1 MAYQALYRKYRPT
14 NFDEVVGQRHIV
26 QTLRNAIKKNRI
38 AHAYLFCGPRGTGK
52 TSIAKIFART
62 LNCTQDNPPCIEC
75 ENCRLSLSG
84 NHPDIVE
91 LDAASNNGVDE
102 VRALID
108 RVGYAPLQG
117 RYKVYIIDEVHMMTT
132 GAFNAL
138 LKTIEEP
145 PAHVVFIFATT
156 EPHKVLPTILSRC
169 QRYDFSKVSSSDIQ
183 SRLAFICQQE
193 GILVD
198 EEALTLIADLADG
211 GMRDALS
218 ILDQCIAYE
227 QEHLTA
233 QAVREIYGVVQPEE
247 LAQLSSYLVPDQVD
261 QALEFLE
268 EIEKKGMDLKR
279 LIADLISLYKD
290 SLLLDLS
297 KKTKLLS
304 EKRKTLLQ
312 QSFLIHPTPKRVSM
326 LNDLMALYNKLAF
339 SSNVMDYLET
349 ILLKAAL
356 YQVSVYPSFSN
367 AKPEISSPSSNG
379 LRSLGESNETVDSP
393 TLSNNQPSIE
403 EDLPKKSISSPKT
416 PDLASIFWQKNVS
429 RETTSKNHK
438 SNALKDENFL
448 LSLLVGANKEE
459 KEHDQV
465 LLKENIR
472 YVHDIEYAKFATTLQ
487 EGMIVASGPTYLVY
501 SVRDEVNRDFMNGLQ
516 ESQGY
521 EIYFE
526 ALLEK
531 PKKLFVLTIKEA
543 QKLIQTF
550 VNRKKENTL
559 PPAAQIDL
567 TRPLESL
574 SLTDQLK
581 ERFQN
586 QIEVRDD

>member
-14 NFDEVVGQRHIV
+14 CFNEVVGQRHIV
-26 QTLRNAIKKNRI
+26 QTLRNAIEKNRI

-62 LNCTQDNPPCIEC
+62 LNCTHKNPPCMEC
-75 ENCRLSLSG
+75 ENCKLSLSG
-84 NHPDIVE
+84 SHPDILE

-108 RVGYAPLQG
+108 RVGYAPLHG

-169 QRYDFSKVSSSDIQ
+169 QRYDFSKVSATDIEG
-183 SRLAFICQQE
+183 RLAFICKQE
-193 GILVD
+193 GIQVD
-198 EEALTLIADLADG
+198 EEALSLIADLADG

-227 QEHLTA
+227 QEHLTV

-247 LAQLSSYLVPDQVD
+247 LAELSSYLVPDQVEK
-261 QALEFLE
+261 AMVFLE

-279 LIADLISLYKD
+279 LIADLISFYKD
-290 SLLLDLS
+290 SLLLDMA
-297 KKTKLLS
+297 KQTTLLS

-312 QSFLIHPTPKRVSM
+312 TSFLIHSSSKRVSL
-326 LNDLMALYNKLAF
+326 LNDLMGLYNKLAF
-339 SSNVMDYLET
+339 SSNIMDYLET

-356 YQVSVYPSFSN
+356 YQPPVLPTL
-367 AKPEISSPSSNG
+367 SSTTAPSSN
-379 LRSLGESNETVDSP
+379 RSLSSSRPVLSSES
-393 TLSNNQPSIE
+393 TLEPSS
-403 EDLPKKSISSPKT
+403 LKKSPSLEEKNLKKSTPLSKS

-429 RETTSKNHK
+429 RETASKNHK
-438 SNALKDENFL
+438 SNALMDENFL

-459 KEHDQV
+459 KERDQV
-465 LLKENIR
+465 LIKENSR
-472 YVHDIEYAKFATTLQ
+472 YLHTLDYAKFATTLQ
-487 EGMIVASGPTYLVY
+487 EGTIIASGPTYLLFA
-501 SVRDEVNRDFMNGLQ
+501 VRDEVNRDFMNGQQ
-516 ESQGY
+516 ESLGY
-521 EIYFE
+521 ENYFE
-526 ALLEK
+526 MLLEK
-531 PKKLFVLTIKEA
+531 PKKLFVITLKEA
-543 QKLIQTF
+543 KQLINAF
-550 VNRKKENTL
+550 RKRKEEDTL
-559 PPAAQIDL
+559 PPAAQIEL
-567 TRPLESL
+567 KLSTPSL
-574 SLTDQLK
+574 DLTDQLK
-581 ERFQN
+581 ERFHN
-586 QIEVRDD
+586 QIVVRND